1 MFTSPARTIRP
12 ELLSRFERVLRLGV
26 LSAQEGRHVVASPAL
41 RQHQFVERR
50 TGFGIVA
57 PEITP
62 GAFDISPQ
70 VGGEQQRRADVAR
83 DGVGHGVAVRH
94 RNRELPAQ
102 GISRAVGQADREIR
116 TLPASRRGILRPQRD
131 MHSLCALIEQQ
142 PFGKGVARRI
152 QQQPLH
158 HARRQ
163 IGTAEKQSRF
173 PASVVAAVAPAV
185 HHQPQPCGQG
195 SCRQHVH
202 RDESVPFRELQHARR
217 GIRHGEVEALLG
229 ARRGAAH
236 CMVGAARLG
245 NHPET
250 AHSRTARPHGVERR
264 APVVAEHGFDSR
276 RTARI
281 RQGLE
286 GYAARTARHE
296 VTAFGVERH
305 GEIARRG
312 AGPRLRNLARSAAVG
327 GDPKGLAEEVVR
339 TLVPHEARVCRE
351 GIVAVRSVRRNGK
364 IARVER
370 IAAEYL
376 DPPHERA
383 RFVAEFGI
391 DVAARRH
398 RTVRGGID
406 APRTQPDRVSC
417 HIGVL
422 VGVDVAL
429 LLRVTQTCSAK
440 GLDDWE
446 AAGRTDS
453 RTAAGRSVCT
463 SGFMGGRF
471 LDAALKY
478 TDFSGNSRRLCRR
491 TIVCRAE
498 FRRMCA
504 SGRCGRGRRRS
515 RGKRFTPRGPG
526 SLRGESGKA
535 GQTTSDA
542 EADDCYLSSFLNLP
556 SLSK

>member
-1 MFTSPARTIRP
+1 
-12 ELLSRFERVLRLGV
+12 
-26 LSAQEGRHVVASPAL
+26 
-41 RQHQFVERR
+41 
-50 TGFGIVA
+50 
-57 PEITP
+57 
-62 GAFDISPQ
+62 
-70 VGGEQQRRADVAR
+70 
-83 DGVGHGVAVRH
+83 
-94 RNRELPAQ
+94 
-102 GISRAVGQADREIR
+102 
-116 TLPASRRGILRPQRD
+116 
-131 MHSLCALIEQQ
+131 MHSVCALIEQQ
-142 PFGKGVARRI
+142 PFGKGVACRI

-158 HARRQ
+158 YARRQ

-202 RDESVPFRELQHARR
+202 RDESVPFLELQHARR

-276 RTARI
+276 RTACI

-286 GYAARTARHE
+286 GHAARTARHE

-351 GIVAVRSVRRNGK
+351 GVVAVRSVRRNGK

-370 IAAEYL
+370 IAAEYF

-422 VGVDVAL
+422 VGVDVEL
-429 LLRVTQTCSAK
+429 LLRVTQNLFRE
-440 GLDDWE
+440 GI
-446 AAGRTDS
+446 GRL
-453 RTAAGRSVCT
+453 G
-463 SGFMGGRF
+463 GGRKDGQQNGGRKKRVHERVHGAGDF
-471 LDAALKY
+471 WMRPLNIRIFPEIPAVCVEGRLSVGPDSGVCALPGGAAAAVAGAAEK
-478 TDFSGNSRRLCRR
+478 DSPRASR
-491 TIVCRAE
+491 A
-498 FRRMCA
+498 
-504 SGRCGRGRRRS
+504 RCGVNRERQV
-515 RGKRFTPRGPG
+515 KRPLMRKRMTVTCPV
-526 SLRGESGKA
+526 S
-535 GQTTSDA
+535 
-542 EADDCYLSSFLNLP
+542 
-556 SLSK
+556 